1 MREEERKEQ
10 RIRRQRARRRKVM
23 LIRMGIAAAAVAVI
37 CAGWKI
43 FTSQSEKRKIR
54 EEQQELMEGYQSGAE
69 EINRYCEAYVNQN
82 GFAVPEGKE
91 SFADWLA
98 DQYGDPYRKDMTER
112 LQAGLEEEDFYE
124 ATGESLIVLADR
136 YLGRTD
142 QAENQIYYREGAKE
156 GRAVLSFAGDLCLA
170 EEGFVLDHYNDSE
183 GLSSRI
189 SPEILER
196 TRAADIF
203 FLNHEFCISS
213 RGEPLQGKKYTFRAK
228 PERTGILEEL
238 GTDLV
243 SLANNHVYDY
253 GPEAME
259 DTADILEAAEIPY
272 VGGGRNYE
280 EAVRPVYYVVNGIKI
295 GYVAATRA
303 EKIRYTPEAE
313 ENAPGVLLTYDTE
326 AFNEVIGQ
334 AEKQCDYLVAYVHW
348 GTEDSDQYETYQ
360 QEMAR
365 EFFASG
371 ADIIVGGH
379 PHVLQGI
386 EYMEE
391 GPVVYS
397 LGDFWFNDETKDTGV
412 LEVEISIDGLEEMRF
427 LPCRQQDFSTQYL
440 KDPAEQQKLYSRL
453 EGLSPNIEIDE
464 TGVIQKRGG

>member
-91 SFADWLA
+91 SFAHWLA

-183 GLSSRI
+183 GLPRYWSG
-189 SPEILER
+189 PGLR
-196 TRAADIF
+196 T
-203 FLNHEFCISS
+203 
-213 RGEPLQGKKYTFRAK
+213 
-228 PERTGILEEL
+228 
-238 GTDLV
+238 
-243 SLANNHVYDY
+243 
-253 GPEAME
+253 
-259 DTADILEAAEIPY
+259 
-272 VGGGRNYE
+272 
-280 EAVRPVYYVVNGIKI
+280 
-295 GYVAATRA
+295 
-303 EKIRYTPEAE
+303 
-313 ENAPGVLLTYDTE
+313 
-326 AFNEVIGQ
+326 
-334 AEKQCDYLVAYVHW
+334 
-348 GTEDSDQYETYQ
+348 
-360 QEMAR
+360 
-365 EFFASG
+365 
-371 ADIIVGGH
+371 
-379 PHVLQGI
+379 
-386 EYMEE
+386 
-391 GPVVYS
+391 
-397 LGDFWFNDETKDTGV
+397 
-412 LEVEISIDGLEEMRF
+412 
-427 LPCRQQDFSTQYL
+427 FSF
-440 KDPAEQQKLYSRL
+440 
-453 EGLSPNIEIDE
+453 
-464 TGVIQKRGG
+464 